1 MACGDLP
8 VGDGEHLLIADEP
21 PRFAEEVVR
30 LLRDR
35 ELRNQIVT
43 RARRFVEEQYDWG
56 VVSRSMEQ
64 VMTDVAKGAVA
75 GKERLV
81 ASSV

>member
-8 VGDGEHLLIADEP
+8 VGDGEHLLVADEP
-21 PRFAEEVVR
+21 QRFAEKVVL
-30 LLRDR
+30 LLRDQ
-35 ELRNQIVT
+35 ELRSQIVT

-64 VMTDVAKGAVA
+64 IMTELAKGTVA

-81 ASSV
+81 SSSV